1 MRALIKAGGQ
11 DRIGQGGQFVL
22 GPVDTQAAGHSRIKV
37 KQDPISPIPSVF
49 VVLLIYTGLKIQRLK
64 DVSEANYNA
73 KIDCETL
80 RDVLGINQSI
90 HRYLTVHGLFSVR
103 YLSVKSSG
111 DRALVKPRS
120 PW

>member
-1 MRALIKAGGQ
+1 MRYLYQ
-11 DRIGQGGQFVL
+11 
-22 GPVDTQAAGHSRIKV
+22 
-37 KQDPISPIPSVF
+37 
-49 VVLLIYTGLKIQRLK
+49 YTGLKIQRLK

-103 YLSVKSSG
+103 YLSVKSSAS
-111 DRALVKPRS
+111 ALGYAGIFSVTVAVIPIMIGAPRDLN
-120 PW
+120 P